1 MEISL
6 IPTYLLNKIQ
16 IDDQSKIHLNIFIT
30 NFFILLFLL
39 SMSENLGLINSLPH
53 FCLSKSVLDLSCPG
67 CGITSGIISLS
78 NFNFQNAINH
88 NPASILLFAFFFL
101 QLPLRIIALIRKDL
115 STIMV
120 KVSKNMSY
128 IVIMGLLISWILNFN

>member
-1 MEISL
+1 
-6 IPTYLLNKIQ
+6 
-16 IDDQSKIHLNIFIT
+16 
-30 NFFILLFLL
+30 
-39 SMSENLGLINSLPH
+39 MSENLGLINSLPH

-128 IVIMGLLISWILNFN
+128 IVIMGLLISLILNFN